1 MGEKIIEVD
10 FKTRKL
16 RRKSKVVGGIAG
28 SFRGITEQLEE
39 HTPEKPRMG
48 QKRGR
53 PFWKKK
59 N

>member
-1 MGEKIIEVD
+1 MTEKIIEVD
-10 FKTRKL
+10 FETGK

-39 HTPEKPRMG
+39 HTPEKPRIG